1 MKERAAALGPERSM
15 LGIFTRPDA
24 DVAARRVERPGV
36 LLMNAGL
43 VHRVGPNRL
52 NVNLARHL
60 AAKGYTSLRV
70 DLSGLGDS
78 APRRDRRSLEE
89 AHLADLGE
97 ALDAFA
103 EQEGLRRFVL
113 AGVCSGADLSLAM
126 AARDARVTG
135 AVMIDSFA
143 YATVLNDVVG
153 YGQRLVDKESWRNLL
168 SGQSEVG
175 QRIARR
181 LGFAKRPTTLDSAE
195 DLEATVVPDWVMPPK
210 EAILA
215 EVERALDQDTEL
227 FFAYS
232 GGPALYNYLT
242 HLAASFL
249 RLEGRGRLS
258 TQVFREADHTFTSSL
273 YQAELITAVDT
284 WLARKF
290 PT

>member
-1 MKERAAALGPERSM
+1 MKERAVALGPERSM
-15 LGIFTRPDA
+15 LGIFTRPDVEA
-24 DVAARRVERPGV
+24 TARGVERPGI

-126 AARDARVTG
+126 AARDARVAG
-135 AVMIDSFA
+135 AIMIDSFA

-153 YGQRLVDKESWRNLL
+153 YGQRLVDKGSWRNLL
-168 SGQSEVG
+168 SGKSDVG
-175 QRIARR
+175 QRIVRR
-181 LGFAKRPTTLDSAE
+181 LGLAKASNEAAGSDDS
-195 DLEATVVPDWVMPPK
+195 EATVVPDWVMPPK

-215 EVERALDQDTEL
+215 EVERALAQDTEL

-242 HLAASFL
+242 HLASSFL
-249 RLEGRGRLS
+249 RLEGRGHLF
-258 TQVFREADHTFTSSL
+258 TQVFREADHTFTASL
-273 YQAELITAVDT
+273 YQAELIAALET